1 VRALDG
7 VLAALAEHG
16 ATTSSWLVGEP
27 CVPPP
32 EALREALARASNA
45 ETFGYAPPAG
55 NPRLREVLARHH
67 TGNGRTAAP
76 EQVVV
81 TSGAKGGLLA
91 VFAALLE
98 PADDLIHPLP
108 CYPAYKAM
116 AVRLGA
122 RQVAVGEGNGTFD
135 GWPQAVADHIGPKTR
150 AVVLSSPS
158 NPTGATLTEGQAR
171 ALVDLCR
178 DRGLRLICDEAYTEF
193 QGPPDTRVAPADF
206 DPDRRTVVQVRSAS
220 KSWALCGWRMGWV
233 VADSEFAARVA
244 TLHASFFNPASG
256 PMQEALSALP
266 LVPDDYLEHAR
277 MVVAERIDT
286 LAAALGAAGV
296 AVQRPAG
303 GFYLWLDLSDR
314 IGDGGTAEFCIAL
327 ARDHGVGLW
336 PGEDFGGTSHVRLA
350 VTAPPPKHWD
360 AAVAALVAAITSD
373 SFRNGV

>member
-16 ATTSSWLVGEP
+16 TTTSSWLVGEP

-32 EALREALARASNA
+32 EALREALARASSA

-67 TGNGRTAAP
+67 TGNGRTAAA
-76 EQVVV
+76 EQMVV

-98 PADDLIHPLP
+98 PGDDLIHPLP
-108 CYPAYKAM
+108 FYPAYKAM
-116 AVRLGA
+116 AARLGA
-122 RQVAVGEGNGTFD
+122 RPVAVAEGNGTFD

-193 QGPPDTRVAPADF
+193 QSPPDTRVVPADF
-206 DPDRRTVVQVRSAS
+206 DPDRRTVVQVRSTS

-233 VADSEFAARVA
+233 VAEPELSARVA
-244 TLHASFFNPASG
+244 AHHAGLLNPASG
-256 PMQEALSALP
+256 PMQEALTALP
-266 LVPDDYLEHAR
+266 MVPKDYLEHAR
-277 MVVAERIDT
+277 AIVSGRIDA
-286 LAAALGAAGV
+286 LSAALNAAGL
-296 AVQRPAG
+296 AVRRPVG

-314 IGDGGTAEFCIAL
+314 IGDAGTAAFCVAL

-350 VTAPPPKHWD
+350 VTAPPPERWD
-360 AAVAALVAAITSD
+360 AAVATLVAAMNSD
-373 SFRNGV
+373 GPRDGV